1 MQRFLWW
8 ESGQGMGLDRQH
20 VQGVECPQK
29 PTAKRRQAAPG
40 ASETGKNQSLIDKWP
55 WGANKDINIE
65 AAMTDK
71 PETCLGAV
79 TLVDTRTGLA
89 QAHKA

>member
-29 PTAKRRQAAPG
+29 PTAKRRQAGPG
-40 ASETGKNQSLIDKWP
+40 ASETGKQ
-55 WGANKDINIE
+55 
-65 AAMTDK
+65 T
-71 PETCLGAV
+71 
-79 TLVDTRTGLA
+79 
-89 QAHKA
+89 KAS